1 MKSRSRIWV
10 LRRKSLFRLGVI
22 CLVFAGI
29 IKLLS
34 LTGIEDGLSKFFINL
49 ANNPTLTQK
58 MLKSEVIPVA
68 QSEEE
73 KARDVLDVLMS
84 QSSLLHS
91 DDAAEE
97 KEEILPDT
105 QFTPWKLTQ
114 PKTVE
119 SKPASGELPIKP
131 LSINPTSPNGYVN
144 LGKIYLKNDSSK
156 EIDLNWYLKAAMPFA
171 LKGDGPHVLIVH
183 THGSEAYFPEGRDT
197 YTPDDVERTTDTRYN
212 VVRIGD
218 EVEKILKSKG
228 ISVIHDRN
236 IYDSPSYNG
245 SYTRT
250 LAAITAQMK
259 KTPGIK
265 VILDIHRDSMTSKS
279 GVKYKT
285 SATVNGKSSAQIMLV
300 MSTGESG
307 LPHPN
312 WQENLKFGVKL
323 QCQIAN
329 KYPGLMRPINLRTER
344 FNMHVTTGSLLLE
357 VGSSG
362 NTLQEALTAIR
373 PLSEELAALLNSVK
387 K

>member
-1 MKSRSRIWV
+1 MKFKSRAFV
-10 LRRKSLFRLGVI
+10 LRKKSILKLGALCI
-22 CLVFAGI
+22 IAAII

-34 LTGIEDGLSKFFINL
+34 FTKIEDGLHL
-49 ANNPTLTQK
+49 MANNKDFAEAVIKTELSVPFDK
-58 MLKSEVIPVA
+58 EPVEEV
-68 QSEEE
+68 SFEY
-73 KARDVLDVLMS
+73 
-84 QSSLLHS
+84 
-91 DDAAEE
+91 
-97 KEEILPDT
+97 
-105 QFTPWKLTQ
+105 TPWVFSPQT
-114 PKTVE
+114 T
-119 SKPASGELPIKP
+119 GGIPIKTI
-131 LSINPTSPNGYVN
+131 SVNPTSPNGYVN

-156 EIDLNWYLKAAMPFA
+156 SIDLNWYLKSDMPFS

-183 THGSEAYFPEGRDT
+183 THGSEAYHPEGKNT
-197 YTPDDVERTTDTRYN
+197 YTPDDVDRTTDTRYN

-218 EVEKILKSKG
+218 EIESILRAKG

-236 IYDSPSYNG
+236 IYDSPSYSG

-250 LAAITAQMK
+250 LEAISQQMK

-265 VILDIHRDSMTSKS
+265 VILDIHRDAIVAQDGTR
-279 GVKYKT
+279 YKT
-285 SATVNGKSSAQIMLV
+285 SATVNGKPSAQLMLV

-344 FNMHVTTGSLLLE
+344 FNMHVTTGSLLVE
-357 VGSSG
+357 VGSSA
-362 NTLQEALTAIR
+362 NTLDEALTAIR
-373 PLSEELAALLNSVK
+373 PFSEELAALLLSVK